1 MFRNFPAVSAGL
13 GDFGIVGLEP
23 FENDTLVHADELSLD
38 FNLRSILFDDYP
50 TLTGLHL
57 NGGDLYL
64 KVLEDGR
71 ANYDITKES
80 TSTEPEVASNFKL
93 GVDMIEINNVNLIY
107 DDRSLKFVMALAEI
121 EAKGSGEFTMDVYD
135 LPLQLKAT
143 IVDLNYDGVHY
154 LSNKKFRG
162 ETLLQ
167 VDLEQMKFTL
177 AESKFG
183 INEFL
188 FDLNGII
195 GLPEEGIALDL
206 TFGTEQTDF
215 KNILSLVPGIYT
227 ESFSSINTTGTL
239 SFGGFVKGLYGED
252 TYPAFDVNLE
262 VKDGMF
268 QYPDLPLPVKDI
280 NLSFQAKNES
290 SQIENTS
297 VTLPIFSM
305 NVGSNPLSGD
315 FKLAN
320 LRDYDLEGKLNGRLN
335 LKELTAVFPIE
346 KKPNWQVFWILM
358 PVRKGAMIRR

>member
-1 MFRNFPAVSAGL
+1 MKKFIVIFLGILVLLLGTAVAIPFLFKDKIIARVNQELDQAFNAKIFYDPDQISLSLFRNFPAVSAGL

-154 LSNKKFRG
+154 LSNKKIQRG
-162 ETLLQ
+162 
-167 VDLEQMKFTL
+167 
-177 AESKFG
+177 
-183 INEFL
+183 N
-188 FDLNGII
+188 
-195 GLPEEGIALDL
+195 IA
-206 TFGTEQTDF
+206 
-215 KNILSLVPGIYT
+215 
-227 ESFSSINTTGTL
+227 
-239 SFGGFVKGLYGED
+239 
-252 TYPAFDVNLE
+252 A
-262 VKDGMF
+262 
-268 QYPDLPLPVKDI
+268 
-280 NLSFQAKNES
+280 
-290 SQIENTS
+290 
-297 VTLPIFSM
+297 
-305 NVGSNPLSGD
+305 
-315 FKLAN
+315 
-320 LRDYDLEGKLNGRLN
+320 GRL
-335 LKELTAVFPIE
+335 
-346 KKPNWQVFWILM
+346 
-358 PVRKGAMIRR
+358 GANEIHPC